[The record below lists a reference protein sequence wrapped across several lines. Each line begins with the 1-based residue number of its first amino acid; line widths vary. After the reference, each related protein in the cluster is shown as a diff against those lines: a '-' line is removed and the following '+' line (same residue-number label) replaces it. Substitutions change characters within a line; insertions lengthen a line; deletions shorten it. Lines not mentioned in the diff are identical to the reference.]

1 MIIKE
6 LPQEVFV
13 NNLTFR
19 VLVIGTK
26 YNDIVTS
33 NSSNLCCSTEIIIS
47 DLLHW
52 HFIFIITI
60 YKRRLNYNIRL
71 AYDEITFYFLSY
83 KKDIQKETFPLHAI
97 TVDDKQP
104 MRLYYAEREF
114 WLEVPLRFV
123 HKGEIS
129 KININLSSLKC

>member
-1 MIIKE
+1 MIIKK
-6 LPQEVFV
+6 LPWEVFV

-52 HFIFIITI
+52 HFTFIITTHKHKCNTI
-60 YKRRLNYNIRL
+60 Y
-71 AYDEITFYFLSY
+71 D
-83 KKDIQKETFPLHAI
+83 
-97 TVDDKQP
+97 
-104 MRLYYAEREF
+104 
-114 WLEVPLRFV
+114 FV
-123 HKGEIS
+123 TIFGTY
-129 KININLSSLKC
+129 